1 MSEERV
7 HCAFAKFLE
16 EEKKWHENAEWTD
29 GWMDAGQ
36 DSLSVLAQ
44 EKVT

>member
-1 MSEERV
+1 MSERGFMV
-7 HCAFAKFLE
+7 HLQRFTTSKNDSETAD
-16 EEKKWHENAEWTD
+16 EWTD
-29 GWMDAGQ
+29 GGTGAGQ